1 VTPAPLPLA
10 PRPNPGEA
18 ITSWVGRIAARYD
31 IMAHDL
37 VRHVLGRRSVSMDRV
52 ERLDYQAD
60 QELEAALAAAAR
72 VSPARVKALRIV
84 CDDGSAC
91 CWHRTWP
98 AWCRDCVQADLA
110 QGGEVYERAVW
121 RLGSCMACPQHR
133 TLLEDMCRRCLA
145 GSFCRFDVRDGLS
158 VLACG
163 ACRQQV
169 DPDIVAAREPPW
181 RNEGAFGVAITPLL
195 ARLVADLQC
204 DLQAALAATRP
215 KRSWGHVRSAEGLL
229 MVIMHLTLCV
239 VMSTRVKCEQRIV
252 LPDPRPGQAFVPVY
266 KPITPATVSQS
277 AAHGVLAIAAAVL
290 GSLEGKGG
298 PRHQWRPDGA
308 SLFLDASSFVGWL
321 PPSRRESLKALAGS
335 WEAPA
340 GEALRTIV
348 DATRVG
354 DGLRH

>member
-1 VTPAPLPLA
+1 
-10 PRPNPGEA
+10 
-18 ITSWVGRIAARYD
+18 
-31 IMAHDL
+31 MAHDL
-37 VRHVLGRRSVSMDRV
+37 VRHVLGRRCVSMDRV

-72 VSPARVKALRIV
+72 VSPVRVKALRIV

-98 AWCRDCVQADLA
+98 AWCRDCVRADLA
-110 QGGEVYERAVW
+110 QGGEVYEPAVW
-121 RLGSCMACPQHR
+121 RLGSCVACPQHG

-145 GSFCRFDVRDGLS
+145 GSFCHFDVRDGLS

-163 ACRQQV
+163 ACCQQM
-169 DPDIVAAREPPW
+169 DPDIVAVREPSW
-181 RNEGAFGVAITPLL
+181 RNEGAFGVAITPWL
-195 ARLVADLQC
+195 ARLVGDLQC

-215 KRSWGHVRSAEGLL
+215 KRSWRHVRSAEGLL
-229 MVIMHLTLCV
+229 MAIMHLTWCV

-252 LPDPRPGQAFVPVY
+252 LPDPRPGQPFVPVY
-266 KPITPATVSQS
+266 EPITPATVSQS

-290 GSLEGKGG
+290 GSLEGQGG

-321 PPSRRESLKALAGS
+321 APSRRESLKAMAGS

-354 DGLRH
+354 DGLRN

>member
-1 VTPAPLPLA
+1 MLLASDLASLVPGLRPGRSCARRGGLRARRVAARVLHGVPPTWHLAGRHVPSLPGRELLPLRCSRWA
-10 PRPNPGEA
+10 
-18 ITSWVGRIAARYD
+18 VGAGLRRMSSAGGSGHR
-31 IMAHDL
+31 
-37 VRHVLGRRSVSMDRV
+37 GR
-52 ERLDYQAD
+52 AG
-60 QELEAALAAAAR
+60 AALAERGRLRRCHHALAR
-72 VSPARVKALRIV
+72 QARR
-84 CDDGSAC
+84 GSAM
-91 CWHRTWP
+91 RP
-98 AWCRDCVQADLA
+98 ASGARRDP
-110 QGGEVYERAVW
+110 E
-121 RLGSCMACPQHR
+121 
-133 TLLEDMCRRCLA
+133 
-145 GSFCRFDVRDGLS
+145 
-158 VLACG
+158 
-163 ACRQQV
+163 
-169 DPDIVAAREPPW
+169 
-181 RNEGAFGVAITPLL
+181 
-195 ARLVADLQC
+195 C